1 MLQSNSQFF
10 RVQLMR
16 IGSSQNKQKQE
27 GDYEGV
33 EINRMG
39 TQNRRKDK
47 DNPTDASLNQ
57 MAIVRA

>member
-1 MLQSNSQFF
+1 
-10 RVQLMR
+10 MR

-33 EINRMG
+33 EINRMW

-47 DNPTDASLNQ
+47 DNPTVASLNQ